1 MKKKLLLIGTGL
13 VLLLVLAVGTLLPEA
28 RRAVQEQSRMA
39 IRDAVLRSAVQCY
52 AVEGVYPPS
61 LDYLEQH
68 YALVVNH
75 DAYIVSYEIFASN
88 QLPNVQVLVRG
99 EG

>member
-1 MKKKLLLIGTGL
+1 MAAAVLA
-13 VLLLVLAVGTLLPEA
+13 VLLLVLALAIPTMTQD
-28 RRAVQEQSRMA
+28 VQDGGKSA

-61 LDYLEQH
+61 LEYLEAH
-68 YALVVNH
+68 YGLRVNH
-75 DAYIVSYEIFASN
+75 EDYVIFYDVFASN
-88 QLPNVQVLVRG
+88 QLPNVRVLARG

>member
-1 MKKKLLLIGTGL
+1 MAAAA
-13 VLLLVLAVGTLLPEA
+13 VLLLALVLCAVLPAA
-28 RRAVQEQSRMA
+28 RRAVQEQSRAA
-39 IRDAVLRSAVQCY
+39 IKDAVLRSAVQCY

-75 DAYIVSYEIFASN
+75 EAYIVSYEIFASN
-88 QLPNVQVLVRG
+88 QMPSVQVLVRG